1 MELSSWVI
9 KKRTDVPV
17 SLLMDAASRGLFHQG
32 SAQADMAAFGCAS
45 EAHIFAMF
53 LSCRLVKDGIVRD
66 RSPRLQVKHGHL
78 ILITTHAYAQIVAGD
93 DRGFTRRPDGAK
105 KGRVRFC

>member
-17 SLLMDAASRGLFHQG
+17 SLLMDAVPPEYPVRG
-32 SAQADMAAFGCAS
+32 AQADMAAFGCAS